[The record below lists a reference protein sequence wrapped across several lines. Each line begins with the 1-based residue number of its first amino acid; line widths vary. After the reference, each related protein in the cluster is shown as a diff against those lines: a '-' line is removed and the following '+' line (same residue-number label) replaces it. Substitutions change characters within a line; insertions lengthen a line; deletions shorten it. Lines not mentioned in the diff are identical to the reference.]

1 MRLIIL
7 VLIYC
12 LSINYNLFAQEEELK
27 SNVETLKPKE
37 LDTLD
42 GWKKGGTSTL
52 TFAQVSLSNWAS
64 GGQNSVSLNSAL
76 NLFANLKRGHALWEN
91 NLDLGFGLVKQNGE
105 SVKKSDDRID
115 FSSKYGRKIGES
127 KTLYYAGFMSFR
139 SQFAPGYN
147 YPNDSVK
154 ISNFLAPAYT
164 LIALGI
170 DYKPIEN
177 LTLFFA
183 PLTGK
188 ITFVNNQ
195 TLADAGAFGVEP
207 AIYDTSGVKIT
218 NGKKIRYEFGGYVR
232 ALYKWE
238 ISKSAVFTT
247 KLELFSNY
255 VNNPQNIDVQWE
267 TNLLVKVGK
276 YIGMTF
282 GTLLIYDHDV
292 MIAVDNNGDGLAA
305 EQGPRVQFRQLFGLG
320 FSYKF
325 SN

>member
-1 MRLIIL
+1 MRLIIF
-7 VLIYC
+7 VLTCC
-12 LSINYNLFAQEEELK
+12 LSVNYNLFAQEEELK
-27 SNVETLKPKE
+27 SNAETLKPKE

-64 GGQNSVSLNSAL
+64 GGQNSISLNSAL

-164 LIALGI
+164 LIALGF
-170 DYKPIEN
+170 DYKPVDN

-207 AIYDTSGVKIT
+207 AYYDTSGAKIT
-218 NGKKIRYEFGGYVR
+218 NGKKIRYEFGGYLR
-232 ALYKWE
+232 AYYKWE
-238 ISKSAVFTT
+238 ISKTAVFTT